1 MDGPSSDV
9 YLNPATIGAAERP
22 SYQKSG
28 FSLDTGIDLGSQ
40 PLGRLVDRHLDI
52 SFFGTDAAA
61 HTRRSVGCVARP
73 GAVASTLHDLLRES
87 VSHMRARWNS
97 RVLLLFC
104 TLNLPPGAL

>member
-22 SYQKSG
+22 SYQKM
-28 FSLDTGIDLGSQ
+28 
-40 PLGRLVDRHLDI
+40 GRLVDRHLDI